1 MGKESFEEALTQV
14 MAAYR
19 KLPTDQLVSDTII
32 HTRDDADAIRWAAAA
47 VLGFSRS
54 GYYLDTA
61 RSLMDQLMQ
70 DATEISWR
78 MNAYDLMFGDLKQR
92 YHDGQRPL
100 AGVERATNF
109 RLGAQYLTIFA
120 EVLWHFYA
128 VSLQRSWHFMANSAR
143 GVDPAFAPTTGEA
156 NYLELIRAF
165 RNHMEHRD
173 KATRDIG
180 SHDWQS
186 MSKAEQHTIT
196 VGYRRDY
203 QNNIRFVPVEKGPLV
218 GKEQKMP
225 INPVG
230 FERFETM
237 LIAAY
242 ERLKHTCLGQL
253 EQHFLAH
260 PDQLPSLD
268 QVGGTLTDSMEPV
281 ERVEE

>member
-1 MGKESFEEALTQV
+1 MGKGSAEDALGQV
-14 MAAYR
+14 MTAYR
-19 KLPTDQLVSDTII
+19 ELPTDQLVSDTII
-32 HTRDDADAIRWAAAA
+32 RTRDDADAVRWAAAA

-61 RSLMDQLMQ
+61 RSLMDQLMK
-70 DATEISWR
+70 DAREISWR
-78 MNAYDLMFGDLKQR
+78 MNAYDLMFDELEQR
-92 YHDGQRPL
+92 YRDGQRPL
-100 AGVERATNF
+100 AGVERSVKLRF
-109 RLGAQYLTIFA
+109 GAQYLTIFA

-143 GVDPAFAPTTGEA
+143 VVDSAFAPTTDEA

-173 KATRDIG
+173 KATRDIS
-180 SHDWQS
+180 SHDWRS
-186 MSKAEQHTIT
+186 MSKDEQHTVT
-196 VGYRRDY
+196 VGYRRDQ

-218 GKEQKMP
+218 GKEQRMP
-225 INPVG
+225 INPAG

-281 ERVEE
+281 EGAGE